1 MHPQSHGRVV
11 MGDGHAN
18 MQFTLSCVGHFRKL
32 FPSTGTSERR
42 ARPVR
47 KCHGGTL
54 VAARGAA

>member
-1 MHPQSHGRVV
+1 

>member
-18 MQFTLSCVGHFRKL
+18 MQFTLSCVGHLRRLLLLTK
-32 FPSTGTSERR
+32 PSKRR

-54 VAARGAA
+54 LAARGAA